1 MYKLKSNFPDHF
13 ISILIRVY
21 EGEFHAGLLE
31 NEVKLLYGSDDEKE
45 IPLGSSA
52 VVTWQQYRHCFWRN
66 IQISKFKFY
75 QPGYSTI
82 HCTNFYRPQEDH
94 DIPSLHSGSR
104 QIESTDTLVNREG
117 LTYRVEENPQLLRSF
132 HCKIFISK

>member
-52 VVTWQQYRHCFWRN
+52 VVTWQQYRHCF
-66 IQISKFKFY
+66 
-75 QPGYSTI
+75 
-82 HCTNFYRPQEDH
+82 
-94 DIPSLHSGSR
+94 
-104 QIESTDTLVNREG
+104 
-117 LTYRVEENPQLLRSF
+117 
-132 HCKIFISK
+132 